1 MRSRWRT
8 GGGALCHLRTGYCWR
23 TLLAVIWTALV
34 AQEGASNANGEAHAG
49 AAAVVVQTW
58 PLGDLIGVRQQY
70 RTLKQDTYDHLQI
83 PPQTGRFLFLL
94 AISPITISTTR

>member
-1 MRSRWRT
+1 MRKT
-8 GGGALCHLRTGYCWR
+8 DGYCWR

-58 PLGDLIGVRQQY
+58 PLGDSIGVRQQY
-70 RTLKQDTYDHLQI
+70 PGVFFVGRGCRTRREV
-83 PPQTGRFLFLL
+83 TGRTEGCNLPG
-94 AISPITISTTR
+94 SVSTKWVRLVW